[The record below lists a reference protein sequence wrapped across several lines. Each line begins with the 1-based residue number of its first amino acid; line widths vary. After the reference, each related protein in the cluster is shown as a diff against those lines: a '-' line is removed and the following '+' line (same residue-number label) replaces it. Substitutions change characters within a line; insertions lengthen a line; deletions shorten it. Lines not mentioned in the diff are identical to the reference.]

1 MATGDTT
8 TGIERIEAEVR
19 KIDEQIDIL
28 AKRFREDFGDQMKSR
43 KLLLLV
49 KRRGDKI
56 NGPYWKRSRL
66 IESKTKRK
74 RMMIFDHLGLVL
86 SKGDLINSEEK
97 QDWPRIKIYSDE
109 VKRLRETKKQLNKEL
124 RQLRKANGKRST

>member
-1 MATGDTT
+1 MATGGTAK
-8 TGIERIEAEVR
+8 GIEGLEAEVR
-19 KIDEQIDIL
+19 KIDDQIDIL

-43 KLLLLV
+43 KLILLV
-49 KRRGDKI
+49 KRRGVKI

-74 RMMIFDHLGLVL
+74 RVMIFDHLGLEL

-124 RQLRKANGKRST
+124 RQLRRG

>member
-1 MATGDTT
+1 MANGGTAK
-8 TGIERIEAEVR
+8 GIEGVEAEIR
-19 KIDEQIDIL
+19 KIDEQMDIL

-43 KLLLLV
+43 KLILLV

-66 IESKTKRK
+66 IESTTKR
-74 RMMIFDHLGLVL
+74 RRVMIFDHLGLEL

-124 RQLRKANGKRST
+124 RQLRRG

>member
-1 MATGDTT
+1 METGDKAK
-8 TGIERIEAEVR
+8 GIEGFEAEIK
-19 KIDEQIDIL
+19 KIDEQIGVL
-28 AKRFREDFGDQMKSR
+28 SKRFREDFGEKMKSR
-43 KLLLLV
+43 KLILLV

-74 RMMIFDHLGLVL
+74 RVMIFDHLGLEL

-97 QDWPRIKIYSDE
+97 QEWPRIKIYSDE
-109 VKRLRETKKQLNKEL
+109 VKRLRETKKRLNKEL
-124 RQLRKANGKRST
+124 GRLRRG